1 MPRRLRR
8 PRRPAGAAA
17 APSDAATIASTAPVD
32 IGECEK
38 QHKVLEVAM
47 AAYFTATGS
56 AAASEADLLPE
67 YMGAE
72 ITGYDVVDGAIVPAP
87 TSPCP

>member
-1 MPRRLRR
+1 M
-8 PRRPAGAAA
+8 
-17 APSDAATIASTAPVD
+17 PVD
-32 IGECEK
+32 LGECEK

-56 AAASEADLLPE
+56 PAASEADLLPE
-67 YMGAE
+67 YLVTE

-87 TSPCP
+87 ASPCP